1 MMKHTHLGYSRPV
14 LHNQLLTLYTNHRL
28 PTLGSIQSMNKKYIW
43 KPTDLGKAAEAVLK
57 SSQRVSKIIMI
68 QEFVVMPNHIHLL
81 ISYRNHTPH
90 ILNWFS
96 TNCKQAINA
105 CILNSRQETEPIWE
119 RSFHSIEVRHID
131 TLRVICESLQDHHSR
146 WHYDLLYKDA
156 QDAILR
162 EKEKTYQQQ
171 QLDIPT

>member
-1 MMKHTHLGYSRPV
+1 MMKHTHLGYFRPV

-81 ISYRNHTPH
+81 ISYRFGNVPFIALKFVTSIHYVLFVKVYKTITTAGTMIYCIKMPKMLYYEKKKKPTNNSSSIFPH
-90 ILNWFS
+90 RLPKKIFI
-96 TNCKQAINA
+96 C
-105 CILNSRQETEPIWE
+105 
-119 RSFHSIEVRHID
+119 SIAMVF
-131 TLRVICESLQDHHSR
+131 
-146 WHYDLLYKDA
+146 A
-156 QDAILR
+156 
-162 EKEKTYQQQ
+162 
-171 QLDIPT
+171 